1 MWESVVRRTRF
12 RYFNILLVKIQKSMI
27 AGMAME
33 QSAVGAGARPKIL
46 GLASNGQVVFAA

>member
-1 MWESVVRRTRF
+1 
-12 RYFNILLVKIQKSMI
+12 MI

-33 QSAVGAGARPKIL
+33 QSAVGAGARPEIL